1 MFFVAMVTRRL
12 RKGKSYEDFR
22 KAWFHKTGFG
32 GSSKFYTMIN
42 IFDPNEIIV
51 MSIMETEIEKFKEQL
66 EIEIKERLESSL
78 DDIIEPDIE
87 RKFGLL
93 VSEDDFSASG
103 SNDYKPASI
112 SGNETNF
119 EQFRSDLQQI
129 ASLIQAA
136 AQKRDS
142 LKNKKS

>member
-103 SNDYKPASI
+103 SIDYKPASI